1 MHVLIGLA
9 IKSIE
14 SQTERIENSM
24 KDGTNSNSIE
34 RQKERMAAIEPHR
47 GSKTARH

>member
-1 MHVLIGLA
+1 MVNWNSN
-9 IKSIE
+9 KE
-14 SQTERIENSM
+14 YWKKTERM
-24 KDGTNSNSIE
+24 VRNSIGK